1 MWSLLECQLGHFLDT
16 DPYGR
21 LHGPYVSGRNGP
33 IASGWRLVLV
43 AHKGDEKYH
52 QRVYRASHGA
62 VSRNICLLCQASSEQ
77 GPLLYTNHGTSAAHR
92 RTLLDTPAFIQ
103 RVAGLRTWTALPGW
117 SVQMICHD
125 YLHVVDLTIC
135 PEVSASCLIELI
147 EQGVFGPVGL
157 PADERLRRAYCMF
170 IKACRANKV
179 SALSVLIGGLNVV
192 SYMHDTFLT
201 SLDCL
206 QEAGAWFGRCYFDAA
221 TNHLL

>member
-1 MWSLLECQLGHFLDT
+1 MALGAGG
-16 DPYGR
+16 PQGR
-21 LHGPYVSGRNGP
+21 REIPPACVS
-33 IASGWRLVLV
+33 
-43 AHKGDEKYH
+43 
-52 QRVYRASHGA
+52 
-62 VSRNICLLCQASSEQ
+62 CLLMAQFLGTFACCVKQAVNKVHCCTQTMVQVQRTVVPSWTPQLSSK
-77 GPLLYTNHGTSAAHR
+77 G
-92 RTLLDTPAFIQ
+92 LLDFVHGQPC
-103 RVAGLRTWTALPGW
+103 PGW